1 MTVNH
6 DATGSSPVTGAKKP
20 HNQAVCGVFA
30 LCMAE
35 TESERELIE
44 KLYKEKRQR
53 MFAAAR
59 RYLKTDEDAE
69 DAVHEAFLR
78 ITSEKTKI
86 FEVSPDKINRYL
98 DIIMRNI
105 CVDVIKEHV
114 EKEEYISA
122 AEDTVVW
129 KC

>member
-1 MTVNH
+1 MLSLYL
-6 DATGSSPVTGAKKP
+6 A
-20 HNQAVCGVFA
+20 
-30 LCMAE
+30 MAE